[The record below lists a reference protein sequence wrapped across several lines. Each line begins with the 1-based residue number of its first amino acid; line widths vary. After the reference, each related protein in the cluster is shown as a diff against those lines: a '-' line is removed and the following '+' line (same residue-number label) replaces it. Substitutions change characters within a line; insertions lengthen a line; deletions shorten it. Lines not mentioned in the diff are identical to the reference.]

1 MVVAIRLLRLGAR
14 TMGHGQ
20 KRRLVLVRMFA
31 SPVHSFRV
39 LRLRVHLRVP
49 RRLRSAPFKR
59 AGRASHAGYSPWPRG
74 ACGGDAVRRALPASL
89 SAPRAF
95 RAQSP
100 RHSRN
105 TKACILGSV
114 LRDSGFCPPG
124 IQDND
129 DLAGWCAQPVDV
141 VQRLAAVA
149 HCLFDTACVYACAG
163 PRPLRMDPPSMQVP
177 THHGQRREK

>member
-20 KRRLVLVRMFA
+20 KRRLVLVRRFA

-74 ACGGDAVRRALPASL
+74 GMLCGAPCRLPFLRRVHFGLKVPDTAETP
-89 SAPRAF
+89 
-95 RAQSP
+95 
-100 RHSRN
+100 
-105 TKACILGSV
+105 KK
-114 LRDSGFCPPG
+114 RDSEFMPPWNPD
-124 IQDND
+124 DND